1 MSALGLDDAQAQ
13 LVTSVVRTL
22 TDADD
27 GSRQLLRLVVEHDAS
42 TARRLSEATALLA
55 ELVREANQRPSGGL
69 PGNLVDRL
77 ETWLDKERK

>member
-1 MSALGLDDAQAQ
+1 MSALSLSDEQAQ

-42 TARRLSEATALLA
+42 MAIRLSEATALLA
-55 ELVREANQRPSGGL
+55 ELVREV
-69 PGNLVDRL
+69 NLAEPRGSLGCLIDRA